1 MHFNDLSVSETLRRQ
16 RVSNWNFNP
25 KTLVDLSVS
34 AQPFQGGTLT
44 FGVLNV
50 GDVFPDK
57 AKYVDTAYATFG
69 NAFVYGVADP
79 NGIDGR
85 SYYLRMSVKL

>member
-1 MHFNDLSVSETLRRQ
+1 MTRYGGYTDEQVIYPQYFNA
-16 RVSNWNFNP
+16 
-25 KTLVDLSVS
+25 KTLVDLSIS
-34 AQPFQGGTLT
+34 AQPFAGGTLT

-69 NAFVYGVADP
+69 NAFVYGVVNP
-79 NGIDGR
+79 NGTDGR
-85 SYYLRMSVKL
+85 SYYLRILVKL